1 MALVF
6 RTPIRRIAPFA
17 ILAAIVALPVSARA
31 ATPTP
36 APTPA
41 GFRAHAHATLTVTS
55 ATNTVTGNVAVAM
68 EQRANLTRVDILSV
82 KSDTMPLPP
91 VTFSAVVDQTARTI
105 TIWNDATKRYYVQV
119 IAASTPAPSATPKP
133 ASSTPFVSPLAGLD
147 VLSMSLKLTG
157 HTVTNG
163 VATTGLAAD
172 ILVAKKGETSTTHIA
187 ADAQIVDDFA
197 FVPMTFN
204 LTIEPAVMPTKVALA
219 FAVDDLTRGAPPP
232 GRFVVPAGY
241 TKSRSVF
248 DVIMSRPPSAA
259 QLTH

>member
-1 MALVF
+1 MALALG
-6 RTPIRRIAPFA
+6 PSIRRAALVA
-17 ILAAIVALPVSARA
+17 IPAAVLAFPAAVWA

-41 GFRAHAHATLTVTS
+41 GFRAHAHATLSLTS
-55 ATNTVTGNVAVAM
+55 SSGVVTGNVSASM
-68 EQRANLTRVDILSV
+68 EQRANVTRVDILSV

-91 VTFSAVVDQTARTI
+91 ITFSAVVDQAARTI
-105 TIWNDATKRYYVQV
+105 TVWNDATKRYYVQV
-119 IAASTPAPSATPKP
+119 IAAATPAPSATPKP
-133 ASSTPFVSPLAGLD
+133 TSSTPFVSPFAGLD
-147 VLSMSLKLTG
+147 VLSVSLKLTG
-157 HTVTNG
+157 HTMTNG

-172 ILVAKKGETSTTHIA
+172 MLVAKKGETATTHIA

-204 LTIEPAVMPTKVALA
+204 LTVEPAAAPTKIAIA

-232 GRFVVPAGY
+232 SLFVVPTGY
-241 TKSRSVF
+241 TKTRSVL
-248 DVIMSRPPSAA
+248 DVIMSRPPTAA